1 MDVTTVPISSYS
13 AHYWS
18 ELKDLSDNIK
28 LELIA
33 LLSGSMVKN
42 SKEEDDSRHWAD
54 QFCGVWAD
62 SRSSEEIVDDI
73 RSMRTN
79 NTKLEE
85 IEL

>member
-1 MDVTTVPISSYS
+1 MNVNIVPTSSYS

-42 SKEEDDSRHWAD
+42 RKEEDDDGHWAD
-54 QFCGVWAD
+54 QFCGVWDD
-62 SRSSEEIVDDI
+62 SRSAEEIVDDI
-73 RSMRTN
+73 RSMRTR
-79 NTKLEE
+79 NTTLEE

>member
-1 MDVTTVPISSYS
+1 MNITTVPSSSYS
-13 AHYWS
+13 AYYWS

-33 LLSGSMVKN
+33 LLSGSLVKN
-42 SKEEDDSRHWAD
+42 SKEEDKADHWAD

-62 SRSSEEIVDDI
+62 NRSAEEIVDDI
-73 RSMRTN
+73 RSMRTK
-79 NTKLEE
+79 NTRLEE